1 MEDEKE
7 GRNRRKTMERWLPV
21 YTLADFD
28 MDEGLSDTD
37 GESFELDFSD
47 EARMRRLSHRAGVRD
62 GS

>member
-1 MEDEKE
+1 MEGEKKS
-7 GRNRRKTMERWLPV
+7 RNRRKTVERWLPV

-28 MDEGLSDTD
+28 MDEGSPDTD

-47 EARMRRLSHRAGVRD
+47 QARMRRLSYPVGARG